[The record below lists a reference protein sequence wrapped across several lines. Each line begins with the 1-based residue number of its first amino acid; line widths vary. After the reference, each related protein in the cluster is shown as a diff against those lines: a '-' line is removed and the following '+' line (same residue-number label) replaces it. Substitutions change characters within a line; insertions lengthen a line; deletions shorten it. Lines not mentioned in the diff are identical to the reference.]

1 MAEPNAQL
9 RQARERRE
17 SPNIAGQVLSRQ
29 ELADMVNAWIY
40 EHLNRKT
47 CLSANYIGKM
57 ERGVLRWP
65 NSDYRR
71 GLRAV
76 LGVKT
81 DGALGFRRPHH
92 SPVVTTVTDMDRRE
106 FLRAAFG
113 TADAVVAGHPFAELA
128 TPTEATRVPAVIGAA
143 DIQGV
148 RDIAGLFSTW
158 DHTYGSGLVREAI
171 NSQLR
176 YSVELLA
183 ARCPQRL
190 HTDLYS
196 AVGFLGHVAASMAFD
211 AYAHEDAK
219 RMFRMALACAEEA
232 GDWHLRAKVL
242 STMARQAIWC
252 GDPDTGLTLV
262 ELALVRA
269 DRLTPAERAMLLAA
283 RARALAKLGRTQE
296 TLHTIGMADE
306 EFSRLKT
313 GEEWPWM
320 RYYDA
325 AQHAGDTGHA
335 LFDLAINGQF
345 VSEASNR
352 LSAAVAG
359 HGDTYARSRA
369 FSGIKLAS
377 LTMTTGAP
385 EEAAVIGTRALRDAA
400 TVRSRRAADEL
411 RELHR
416 FAAPH
421 NRLTEVAGL
430 RHRIVD
436 VVSGA

>member
-1 MAEPNAQL
+1 
-9 RQARERRE
+9 
-17 SPNIAGQVLSRQ
+17 
-29 ELADMVNAWIY
+29 
-40 EHLNRKT
+40 
-47 CLSANYIGKM
+47 M

-76 LGVKT
+76 LGVQT

-92 SPVVTTVTDMDRRE
+92 SPVAVTVTDVDRKE

-113 TADAVVAGHPFAELA
+113 AVAMAAGHPFAELSTA
-128 TPTEATRVPAVIGAA
+128 TEVTRVPAVVTAT

-148 RDIAGLFSTW
+148 RDIAGVFSRW
-158 DHTYGSGLVREAI
+158 DHAYGSGLVREAV

-176 YSVELLA
+176 YSAELLA

-190 HTDLYS
+190 HTDLYA

-211 AYAHEDAK
+211 AYAHEDAR
-219 RMFRMALACAEEA
+219 RMFRMALACAEEV

-269 DRLTPAERAMLLAA
+269 DRLTAAERAMLLSA

-296 TLHTIGMADE
+296 TLSTIGMADE
-306 EFSRLKT
+306 EFGRLKT

-335 LFDLAINGQF
+335 LFDLAVNGRF
-345 VSEASNR
+345 VGEASDR

-359 HGDTYARSRA
+359 HGDIYARSRA

-377 LTMTTGAP
+377 LTMVTGAP
-385 EEAAVIGTRALRDAA
+385 EEAAAIGTRALRDAA
-400 TVRSRRAADEL
+400 TVRSGRTADEL

-416 FAAPH
+416 LAVPH
-421 NRLTEVAGL
+421 ERLSEVAEL
-430 RHRIVD
+430 RHRIVE
-436 VVSGA
+436 VVAGA

>member
-1 MAEPNAQL
+1 
-9 RQARERRE
+9 
-17 SPNIAGQVLSRQ
+17 
-29 ELADMVNAWIY
+29 
-40 EHLNRKT
+40 
-47 CLSANYIGKM
+47 
-57 ERGVLRWP
+57 
-65 NSDYRR
+65 
-71 GLRAV
+71 
-76 LGVKT
+76 
-81 DGALGFRRPHH
+81 
-92 SPVVTTVTDMDRRE
+92 MDRKE

-113 TADAVVAGHPFAELA
+113 AVAVVAGHPFTELSTA
-128 TPTEATRVPAVIGAA
+128 TEATRVPVVVTAT

-148 RDIAGLFSTW
+148 RDIAGVFSSW
-158 DHTYGSGLVREAI
+158 DHAYGSGLVREAV

-176 YSVELLA
+176 YSVELLV

-211 AYAHEDAK
+211 AYAHEDARK
-219 RMFRMALACAEEA
+219 MFRMALACAEEV

-269 DRLTPAERAMLLAA
+269 DRLTAAERAMLLAA

-296 TLHTIGMADE
+296 TLSTIGMADE
-306 EFSRLKT
+306 EFGRLRA

-335 LFDLAINGQF
+335 LFDLAVNGRF
-345 VSEASNR
+345 AGEASSR
-352 LSAAVAG
+352 LSVAVAG
-359 HGDTYARSRA
+359 HGDTYVRSRA

-377 LTMTTGAP
+377 LTMVTGAP
-385 EEAAVIGTRALRDAA
+385 EEAAAIGVRALRDAVA
-400 TVRSRRAADEL
+400 VRSRRTADEL
-411 RELHR
+411 RELH
-416 FAAPH
+416 
-421 NRLTEVAGL
+421 
-430 RHRIVD
+430 
-436 VVSGA
+436 

>member
-1 MAEPNAQL
+1 MKRTA
-9 RQARERRE
+9 
-17 SPNIAGQVLSRQ
+17 
-29 ELADMVNAWIY
+29 
-40 EHLNRKT
+40 

-57 ERGVLRWP
+57 ERGVLHWP

-76 LGVKT
+76 LGVRT

-92 SPVVTTVTDMDRRE
+92 SPPTATVTDVDRKE

-113 TADAVVAGHPFAELA
+113 TVAVVAGQPFAELA
-128 TPTEATRVPAVIGAA
+128 TATETPRIPSVITTA

-148 RDIAGLFSTW
+148 RDIAGTFSTW
-158 DHTYGSGLVREAI
+158 GHAYGSGLVRETV

-183 ARCPQRL
+183 VRCPQRL
-190 HTDLYS
+190 HPDLYS
-196 AVGFLGHVAASMAFD
+196 AVGLLGHVAASMAFD

-219 RMFRMALACAEEA
+219 RMFRLALACAEEV

-252 GDPDTGLTLV
+252 GDPDTGPTLV

-296 TLHTIGMADE
+296 TLHTVGAADE
-306 EFSRLKT
+306 EFSRLRI
-313 GEEWPWM
+313 EEERPWM

-335 LFDLAINGQF
+335 LFDLAVHGRFI
-345 VSEASNR
+345 SEASGR

-359 HGDTYARSRA
+359 HGDAYIRSRA
-369 FSGIKLAS
+369 FSAIKLAS
-377 LTMTTGAP
+377 LTMATGAP
-385 EEAAVIGTRALRDAA
+385 EEAAAIGTRALSDAS

-416 FAAPH
+416 HAAPYEH
-421 NRLTEVAGL
+421 ITEVAEL
-430 RHRIVD
+430 RHRVVE

>member
-1 MAEPNAQL
+1 MAEPNVQL

-40 EHLNRKT
+40 EHLKRKA

-76 LGVKT
+76 LGVQT

-92 SPVVTTVTDMDRRE
+92 SPVAVTVTDVDRKE

-113 TADAVVAGHPFAELA
+113 AVAMAAGHPFAELSTA
-128 TPTEATRVPAVIGAA
+128 TEVTRVPAVVTAT

-148 RDIAGLFSTW
+148 RDIAGVFSRW
-158 DHTYGSGLVREAI
+158 DHAYGSGLVREAV

-176 YSVELLA
+176 YSAELLA

-190 HTDLYS
+190 HTDLYA

-211 AYAHEDAK
+211 AYAHEDAR
-219 RMFRMALACAEEA
+219 RMFRMALACAEEV

-269 DRLTPAERAMLLAA
+269 DRLTAAERAMLLSA

-296 TLHTIGMADE
+296 TLSTIGMADE
-306 EFSRLKT
+306 EFGRLKT

-335 LFDLAINGQF
+335 LFDLAVNGRF
-345 VSEASNR
+345 VGEASDR

-359 HGDTYARSRA
+359 HGDIYARSRA

-377 LTMTTGAP
+377 LTMVTGAP
-385 EEAAVIGTRALRDAA
+385 EEAAAIGTRALRDAA
-400 TVRSRRAADEL
+400 TVRSGRTADEL

-416 FAAPH
+416 LAVPH
-421 NRLTEVAGL
+421 ERLSEVAEL
-430 RHRIVD
+430 RHRIVE
-436 VVSGA
+436 VVAGA